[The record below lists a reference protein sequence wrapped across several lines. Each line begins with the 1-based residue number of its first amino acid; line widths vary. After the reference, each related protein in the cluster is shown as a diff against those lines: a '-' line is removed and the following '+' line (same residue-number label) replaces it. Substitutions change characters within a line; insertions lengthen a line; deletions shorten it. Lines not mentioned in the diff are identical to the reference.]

1 MPETVAPE
9 APAASPQPRD
19 EMPAMSFLQHLEE
32 LRRRIVWSLVGVAI
46 GFGVAWWKVEKI
58 YGLMQAPIVKV
69 LAAHKLD
76 QQLVYTHPV
85 EAFNVYLKIALI
97 AGLFLASPWVLYH
110 VWAFIAPGLYRHEKR
125 YVFPFLFSTVLLFV
139 TGGFFGYVIVFPAA
153 MDFLIGFS
161 SQFRPMITVSEYTNL
176 FLTIIVGMGLIF
188 EMPILI
194 FFLSLMGVISAG
206 WMWRNFRYAI
216 LGIFV
221 VAAIVTPTTDIL
233 NMCLFAAPMVGLYV
247 LSIGIAW
254 LVHPSRRRKR
264 AEKRAAK
271 DAAATGKAGE

>member
-1 MPETVAPE
+1 MPELAAPE
-9 APAASPQPRD
+9 APAASPEPRD
-19 EMPAMSFLQHLEE
+19 QMPAMSFLQHLEE
-32 LRRRIVWSLVGVAI
+32 LRRRIVWSLVGVGV

-58 YGLMQAPIVKV
+58 YDLMQAPIVKV

-125 YVFPFLFSTVLLFV
+125 YVVPFLFSTVLLFV

-176 FLTIIVGMGLIF
+176 FLTLIVGMGLIF

-216 LGIFV
+216 LGIFI

-233 NMCLFAAPMVGLYV
+233 NMCLFAAPMVGLYA

-271 DAAATGKAGE
+271 DAAAAGKAQE